1 MARIGADLEQL
12 RATIASLRQG
22 NANLQETFQRTRQ
35 AMQALQSSPWA
46 GRHRQQA
53 EAVWERIQAQFTPA
67 INALENL
74 TARTEQF
81 AHNLEE
87 AGSRFNDGAAISSKA
102 PTAPGVDTMPKSPLP
117 PGDGAR
123 NGQQLPP
130 YRPFESRP
138 TTVPGVLQNTA
149 GCTNY
154 VLRRVNLDD
163 MKRWPDAHEW
173 NEAARDAGYV
183 ISDVP
188 EVGSKGAIMVF
199 EAGLFGGAYS
209 SDGHVA
215 YVEQVERDPDGTLRV
230 TISEAKPVE
239 NNGEIVWGTHTQP
252 TERTVALQVGEDG
265 KVASING
272 KPIPPNGVSFILGRR
287 AM

>member
-46 GRHRQQA
+46 GQHRQQA

-81 AHNLEE
+81 ANNLEE

-102 PTAPGVDTMPKSPLP
+102 PTAPGVDMTPKSPLP
-117 PGDGAR
+117 PGDSAR
-123 NGQQLPP
+123 NGQQPLP
-130 YRPFESRP
+130 YRPFESGP
-138 TTVPGVLQNTA
+138 TTVPNVLQNTA

-154 VLRRVNLDD
+154 VLRRVNLND
-163 MKRWPDAHEW
+163 MKRWPNAHEW
-173 NEAARDAGYV
+173 NDAARNAGYV
-183 ISDVP
+183 VSDVP
-188 EVGSKGAIMVF
+188 EAGSKGSIMVF
-199 EAGLFGGAYS
+199 EAGVPGA
-209 SDGHVA
+209 DPVAGHVA
-215 YVEQVERDPDGTLRV
+215 YVEQVVRDPDGTLKV
-230 TISEAKPVE
+230 TISEASPVF
-239 NNGEIVWGTHTQP
+239 NNGQVVWGTHTPP
-252 TERTVALQVGEDG
+252 TTRTIALRVGEDG
-265 KVASING
+265 RVTSLNG
-272 KPIPPNGVSFILGRR
+272 KPIQAGSVSFILGRPVV
-287 AM
+287 